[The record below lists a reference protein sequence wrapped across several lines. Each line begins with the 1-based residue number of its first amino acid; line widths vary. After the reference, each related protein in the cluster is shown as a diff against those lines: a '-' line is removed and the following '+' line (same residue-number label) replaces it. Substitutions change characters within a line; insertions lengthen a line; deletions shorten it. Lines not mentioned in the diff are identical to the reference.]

1 MGDVYPRAVAS
12 KPWQWTGADC
22 LVVDYAAP
30 AEGAAALLPSE
41 LSLLPAERN
50 GRAIVRLWL
59 AAYRGGTLGP
69 HNEAI
74 VEIGCLYEGSFALY
88 IPYAYVDSFP
98 ALASGREVA
107 GFPKQF
113 AAIAVQAAGRQF
125 SAQLDQDGRR
135 LFSVRGT
142 LGAPLTSL
150 PLPRTSRPVLPPPF
164 DRTLPLP
171 ELDGECHAIAI
182 PVITTRYIPWGI
194 EPQHILSDWAW
205 EKGTVYAAE
214 AVVDH
219 HPLGTGPLATLAV
232 LEVLGALAFHG
243 DMTVHGSTILQDMA

>member
-1 MGDVYPRAVAS
+1 MGEVYPRAVAS
-12 KPWQWTGADC
+12 RPWQWTDADC
-22 LVVDYAAP
+22 IVVDYATP
-30 AEGAAALLPSE
+30 DEDAAALLPSE
-41 LSLLPAERN
+41 LSLLPADRS

-59 AAYRGGTLGP
+59 ATYRGGTLGP

-74 VEIGCLYEGSFALY
+74 VEIGCLYEGRFALY
-88 IPYAYVDSFP
+88 IPFAYVDSFP

-113 AAIAVQAAGRQF
+113 GTIAIQSAGRQF
-125 SAQLDQDGRR
+125 SAHLDQYGRR
-135 LFSVRGT
+135 LLSVRGT
-142 LGAPLTSL
+142 VGKPLTSL
-150 PLPRTSRPVLPPPF
+150 PLPAASRPVLPPPF

-171 ELDGECHAIAI
+171 EPDGECHAVAI

-219 HPLGTGPLATLAV
+219 HLDGTGPLATLAV
-232 LEVLGALAFHG
+232 LEVLGALAFRG